1 MPLDKRI
8 NAFRPDLAAAS
19 LRGQVE
25 AQRFVEGSPAEIG
38 AGRAWL
44 RSSPADDASQETEL
58 LRGEAVTI
66 YEQKNG
72 WAWVQAAG
80 DSYVGYLREQAL
92 GHVRPPTHKV
102 RALSAPTLSAADVKS
117 PMTGFLPMNATLR
130 VERQEG
136 DFALTDAGFVAATLL
151 APQGVIEPDFVAV
164 AERFL
169 GAPYL
174 WGGKTVAGL
183 DCSGLIQTAMAAT
196 GKQIP
201 RDTDM
206 QENFFTGAVDAPST
220 PLRRG
225 DLIFWKGHM
234 GVMLDE
240 ARLLHANAFH
250 MQVAIEP
257 LASALP
263 RIEQTVGKPTSMKR
277 PG

>member
-1 MPLDKRI
+1 LPLDKRI
-8 NAFRPDLAAAS
+8 NAFRPDLAAVS

-25 AQRFVEGSPAEIG
+25 ATRFVEGTAAEIG

-44 RSSPADDASQETEL
+44 RTAPAIDAPQETEL

-80 DSYVGYLREQAL
+80 DSYVGYLQEMAL
-92 GHVRPPTHKV
+92 GHVRPATHRV
-102 RALSAPTLSAADVKS
+102 IALSAPTLGAADVKS
-117 PMTGFLPMNATLR
+117 AMTGFLPMNAVVR

-136 DFALTDAGFVAATLL
+136 DFVLTDAGFIAATLL
-151 APQGVIEPDFVAV
+151 APLSQAAPDFVAV
-164 AERFL
+164 AERFV

-183 DCSGLIQTAMAAT
+183 DCSGLIQTAMAAA
-196 GKQIP
+196 GKQVP

-206 QENFFTGAVDAPST
+206 QENFFTLAVDAP
-220 PLRRG
+220 RRG

-234 GVMLDE
+234 GVMLD
-240 ARLLHANAFH
+240 ASRLLHANAFH
-250 MQVAIEP
+250 MMVAVEP
-257 LASALP
+257 LAEALA
-263 RIEQTVGKPTSMKR
+263 RIEPVAGKPTSMKR
-277 PG
+277 PS

>member
-1 MPLDKRI
+1 MALDRRI

-25 AQRFVEGSPAEIG
+25 APRFVDGMAAQIG

-44 RSSPADDASQETEL
+44 RAAPLGDAAQETEL
-58 LRGEAVTI
+58 LRGETVTV
-66 YEQKNG
+66 YEERNG
-72 WAWVQAAG
+72 WAWVQAAN
-80 DSYVGYLREQAL
+80 DSYVGYLRSEAL
-92 GHVRPPTHKV
+92 GHVRPPTHRV
-102 RALSAPTLSAADVKS
+102 ASLSAPALTAADVKS
-117 PMTGFLPMNATLR
+117 PMTVFLPMNARVR

-136 DFALTDAGFVAATLL
+136 DFALTDAGFIAATLL
-151 APQGVIEPDFVAV
+151 APLDRVESDFVAV

-206 QENFFTGAVDAPST
+206 QENFFTQPVDA
-220 PLRRG
+220 LRRG
-225 DLIFWKGHM
+225 DLVFWKGHM

-250 MQVAIEP
+250 MMVAAEL
-257 LASALP
+257 LAEALP
-263 RIEQTVGKPTSMKR
+263 RIEKVTGPVTSIKR
-277 PG
+277 SGQV